1 MQPPGLKE
9 FLARQAVLYVE
20 DDAIIQ
26 FSVSSLLDRKIGKL
40 YTASDGQEGLNI
52 FLEKRPDIVIT
63 DIRVPGMSGLEMVEA
78 IRKRD
83 RDVPIIVT
91 TAYNETDNL
100 LQAIDLGI
108 DKYVVKPIERGQ
120 LLQCVERCAEGLRQ
134 RRQVEETNRYNRFL
148 LDINPNFMVTFE
160 SGRIE
165 YVNKTFLEFIGFA
178 SMEELS
184 GSGRQLHEWMLS
196 VDGIQDPEA
205 LRNWQDI
212 IIDGQDR
219 DILVTFGSGDADMES
234 RAFLAT
240 SNRFPDSPKHVL
252 CFTDVTRLESEKRG
266 LIYKA
271 SIDHLTGAMN
281 RMSFQEFLSEEMKRA
296 TRYGSHLAVAMFD
309 IDDFKSINDRLG
321 HDAGDRVLTELVK
334 LVAANIREHDRLARW
349 GGEEFML
356 LAPGCGPEEMAKLS
370 EKLRALIESGQPG
383 GIGRVTCSFGVTDF
397 SPDDTGTDL
406 LRRADEALYLAKRR
420 GKNRV
425 VTI

>member
-1 MQPPGLKE
+1 MQSLELKE

-26 FSVSSLLDRKIGKL
+26 FSVSTLLDKVIGRL
-40 YTASDGQEGLNI
+40 YTASDGQEGLDI

-63 DIRVPGMSGLEMVEA
+63 DIRVPGMTGLEMVEA
-78 IRKRD
+78 IRERD
-83 RDVPIIVT
+83 KDVPIIVT

-100 LQAIDLGI
+100 LRAIELGI

-134 RRQVEETNRYNRFL
+134 RRQVEEANRYNRFL

-165 YVNKTFLEFIGFA
+165 YVNKTFLEFIGFG
-178 SMEELS
+178 SMEELLR
-184 GSGRQLHEWMLS
+184 SGRQLHEWMLS
-196 VDGIQDPEA
+196 VDDVQDPEA
-205 LRNWQDI
+205 LEGWQDLVI
-212 IIDGQDR
+212 RGHDR
-219 DILVTFGSGDADMES
+219 DVLVTFRSGDSDVES

-240 SNRFPDSPKHVL
+240 SNRLPDSPKYVL

-271 SIDHLTGAMN
+271 STDHLTGAMN

-296 TRYGSHLAVAMFD
+296 TRYGTPLSVAMFD
-309 IDDFKSINDRLG
+309 IDDFKRINDELG
-321 HDAGDRVLTELVK
+321 HDAGDRVLVGLVK
-334 LVAANIREHDRLARW
+334 LVEANIRELDRLARW

-356 LAPGCGPEEMAKLS
+356 LAPGCGPEEMAKLG

-383 GIGRVTCSFGVTDF
+383 GVGRVTCSFGVSDF
-397 SPDDTGTDL
+397 APGDTGADL

-420 GKNRV
+420 GKNT
-425 VTI
+425 VTTL